1 MNRKLNNQYFE
12 TKKTHKEGYK
22 KNKLTLK
29 RIIINVIITF
39 LLVFLYNKFSKYLSN
54 KIEQNKAKET
64 SSYIFILKKNQKKQ
78 LCII

>member
-22 KNKLTLK
+22 KNRLTLK

-54 KIEQNKAKET
+54 KIEQNKTKET
-64 SSYIFILKKNQKKQ
+64 ASYIFILKKN
-78 LCII
+78 